1 VQFRVLACIS
11 IAAAAAGL
19 GGAFAA
25 CSSSSSGSKA
35 QAEGGTEAGPTPTF
49 LPEVACT
56 DSIDSVYA
64 DPGDV
69 TMQPKGAILKCAHD
83 RDVLTADLEVAARA
97 ADDAGT
103 PGYSGKPFT
112 SGARIYRV
120 LYRTERGD
128 TGNSP
133 GYSSALVLLPDHP
146 AATQSPVVVASHG
159 SRGQAGKCAPSKLD
173 PAASDVNPD
182 FVHQVYPLVGA
193 GLAVIAPDLAG
204 YANFGGAK
212 NPPSA
217 YAEWADVG
225 KSTLDGARAMRVL
238 VPSSVTN
245 QNVIVGHSQGGG
257 TALAALA
264 LADSYASD
272 LTIAGVAVYAPLWF
286 SQRAWGAVFVEP
298 QNFAFTKSSA
308 GAVSLWYF
316 YTHGEL
322 LDGPGH
328 GTDLIVPSKQPI
340 VKSFVANDCWSPSYP
355 DLEDGGASANDYFD
369 PNFVNSF
376 GTAAISDC
384 SASDTTCVKW
394 LDRMKADRPHLMG
407 NAAKVP
413 ILILYAN
420 NDTTITPDLMACVV
434 DRLTTDKAS
443 FTFCYDADP
452 VGHGG
457 IVTAKADY
465 VAAWALAQAAGG
477 PAPAACTHDQSAL
490 VDDAGAKIPC
500 NPLLPQD

>member
-1 VQFRVLACIS
+1 VHFRALATLS
-11 IAAAAAGL
+11 VAAAAASI

-25 CSSSSSGSKA
+25 CSSSSSGTTPQS
-35 QAEGGTEAGPTPTF
+35 EAGTDSGQTPTF
-49 LPEVACT
+49 LPEVAC
-56 DSIDSVYA
+56 SDSVDAIYA

-69 TMQPKGAILKCAHD
+69 STQPKGAILKCAHD

-128 TGNSP
+128 PNNTP

-146 AATQSPVVVASHG
+146 AALQSPVVVASHG

-182 FVHQVYPLVGA
+182 FIHQVYPLVGA

-217 YAEWADVG
+217 YADVADVG

-238 VPSSVTN
+238 VPSSVTK
-245 QNVIVGHSQGGG
+245 QNVLVGHSQGGG
-257 TALAALA
+257 TALGALA
-264 LADSYASD
+264 LADTYGSD

-286 SQRAWGAVFVEP
+286 SQRAWGAIFVEP
-298 QNFAFTKSSA
+298 ANFAFSQSSA

-328 GTDLIVPSKQPI
+328 GTDLIIPAKQPI
-340 VKSFVANDCWSPSYP
+340 VKSFVDNDCWSPSYP
-355 DLEDGGASANDYFD
+355 DLEDGGASANDYFL
-369 PNFVNSF
+369 PQFSSSF
-376 GTAAISDC
+376 GPAAISEC
-384 SASDTTCVKW
+384 SDADATCATW
-394 LDRMKADRPHLMG
+394 LGRMQADRPHLS
-407 NAAKVP
+407 ATEAKVP
-413 ILILYAN
+413 TLILYAN

-434 DRLTTDKAS
+434 DRLTTDKSA

-465 VAAWALAQAAGG
+465 VAEWVLAQAAGG
-477 PAPAACTHDQSAL
+477 PAPQACTHDQSAL
-490 VDDAGAKIPC
+490 VDDAGVKIPC